1 MNYQQQ
7 EAHKLRGAW
16 EAEDYAKEAKRY
28 AIASQQ
34 FHQLVAERSVAMQAE
49 RDRTSY
55 EIASLK
61 REVSRLESNQNGM
74 TRRAI
79 LYGGMSG
86 IVCAIAVSLIL
97 APQPQQRPLP
107 KAYYPP
113 MERGQ

>member
-7 EAHKLRGAW
+7 QHKLRDAW
-16 EAEDYAKEAKRY
+16 EAQDYATEAKRY

-34 FHQLVAERSVAMQAE
+34 FHQLIAERSVAMQAE

-61 REVSRLESNQNGM
+61 REVNRLESNQNGM
-74 TRRAI
+74 TRSAI

-86 IVCAIAVSLIL
+86 IVCAIAMSLIL
-97 APQPQQRPLP
+97 APQPPKQTLP
-107 KAYYPP
+107 KPYYPP
-113 MERGQ
+113 VERGQ